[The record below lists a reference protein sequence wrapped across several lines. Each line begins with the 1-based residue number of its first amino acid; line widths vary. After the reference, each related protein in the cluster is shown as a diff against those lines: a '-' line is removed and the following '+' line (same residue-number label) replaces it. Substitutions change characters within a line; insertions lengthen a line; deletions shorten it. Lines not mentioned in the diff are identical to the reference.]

1 LTPYSPGLPGLLSLD
16 LHTSAM
22 SEPAIKPPVPSST
35 PPPPAHGIR
44 PDKETFLAEENPF
57 EAMMERFDH
66 AAHLLNLDPGLY
78 KVLRNPEKQIIV
90 SIPVLRDSGEVE
102 VYTGYRVLYNT
113 SRGPAKGGIRFDL
126 NVTLEEVK
134 ALAAWMTWKCALV
147 NIPFGGSK
155 GGVVCDPTTMSMGEL
170 ERVTRR
176 YTSSIIETLG
186 PDSDVPAPDVNT
198 NERVMAWIM
207 DTYSMHHRHT
217 VTSVVTGKPVE
228 MGGSLGRR
236 EATGRG
242 CMIVTRETLAKLGM
256 SLKGARVAVQGFGN
270 VGSVAAELMAR
281 EGGIIVAVSDK
292 SGGVYNRQG
301 LDIPDVLQ
309 WVREKRQ
316 IAGYPKG
323 EQISKEAV
331 LTVDCDVVVPAA
343 TENVITRKNAPQ
355 IKAKIICE
363 GANGPTT
370 AAADE
375 ILEKKGIFVIPDIL
389 ANAGGVTVSYF
400 EWVQDRGGYF
410 WDEDTVNRRLE
421 SIMTRSFHEVMG
433 LVEKHKASTR
443 IACYMLAVDRVAKMH
458 RLRGMYA

>member
-1 LTPYSPGLPGLLSLD
+1 MTTTTP
-16 LHTSAM
+16 TTAQQ
-22 SEPAIKPPVPSST
+22 V
-35 PPPPAHGIR
+35 IR
-44 PDKETFLAEENPF
+44 RDKDMFLAEENPF
-57 EAMMERFDH
+57 EAMMERFDE
-66 AAHLLNLDPGLY
+66 AARLLDLAPGLY

-90 SIPVLRDSGEVE
+90 SLPITRDNGEIE

-134 ALAAWMTWKCALV
+134 ALAAWMTWKCAVV

-155 GGVVCDPTTMSMGEL
+155 GGVVCDPATMSMPEL
-170 ERVTRR
+170 ERLTRR
-176 YTSSIIETLG
+176 YTASIIETLG

-207 DTYSMHHRHT
+207 DTYSMHKRHT
-217 VTSVVTGKPVE
+217 VTAVVTGKPVA

-242 CMIVTRETLAKLGM
+242 CLFVTRQALARLGL
-256 SLKGARVAVQGFGN
+256 SLRGARVAVQGFGN
-270 VGSVAAELMAR
+270 VGSIAAELMAQ
-281 EGGIIVAVSDK
+281 EGAKIIAVSDK
-292 SGGVYNRQG
+292 TGALLDLRG
-301 LDIPDVLQ
+301 LDIPDVLAYA
-309 WVREKRQ
+309 REHRQ
-316 IAGYPKG
+316 LAGYSKG
-323 EQISKEAV
+323 EPISNEDL
-331 LTVDCDVVVPAA
+331 LTVDCDVLVPAA
-343 TENVITRKNAPQ
+343 LENVITSKNAPG
-355 IKAKIICE
+355 IRAKIICE

-375 ILEKKGIFVIPDIL
+375 ILEQKGVFVIPDIL

-421 SIMTRSFHEVMG
+421 SIMTRAFSDVTN
-433 LVEKHKASTR
+433 LADRHKVNAR
-443 IACYMLAVDRVAKMH
+443 IAAYMVAIDRVATMH
-458 RLRGMYA
+458 KLRGLYA

>member
-1 LTPYSPGLPGLLSLD
+1 
-16 LHTSAM
+16 M
-22 SEPAIKPPVPSST
+22 SDPAIKPGAH
-35 PPPPAHGIR
+35 PAIR
-44 PDKETFLAEENPF
+44 PDKDTFLAEENPF

-66 AAHLLNLDPGLY
+66 AAQLLKLDPGLY
-78 KVLRNPEKQIIV
+78 KVLRNAEKQIIV
-90 SIPVLRDSGEVE
+90 SVPVIRDSGELE

-113 SRGPAKGGIRFDL
+113 ARGPAKGGIRFDL

-155 GGVVCDPTTMSMGEL
+155 GGVVCDPAAMSMGEL
-170 ERVTRR
+170 ERITRR
-176 YTSSIIETLG
+176 YTASIIETLG

-207 DTYSMHHRHT
+207 DTYSMHKRHT

-242 CMIVTRETLAKLGM
+242 CMFMTREALARIGR
-256 SLKGARVAVQGFGN
+256 SLKGARVVVQGFGN
-270 VGSVAAELMAR
+270 VGSVSADLMTR
-281 EGGIIVAVSDK
+281 EGASLVGVADK
-292 SGGVYNRQG
+292 SGGLYNPQG
-301 LDIPDVLQ
+301 LDVADLLK
-309 WVREKRQ
+309 WAREHRQ
-316 IAGYPKG
+316 LAGYPKADAVG
-323 EQISKEAV
+323 NEA
-331 LTVDCDVVVPAA
+331 LLALDCDVLVPAA
-343 TENVITRKNAPQ
+343 TENVITRKNAAQ
-355 IKAKIICE
+355 IKAKVICE

-375 ILEKKGIFVIPDIL
+375 ILEKQGVFVIPDIL

-410 WDEDTVNRRLE
+410 WDEETVNRRLE
-421 SIMTRSFHEVMG
+421 SIMTRSFAEVMTMADG
-433 LVEKHKASTR
+433 HKVSNR
-443 IACYMLAVDRVAKMH
+443 IACYMLAVDRVAAMH

>member
-1 LTPYSPGLPGLLSLD
+1 MTDLISPTES
-16 LHTSAM
+16 
-22 SEPAIKPPVPSST
+22 PAV
-35 PPPPAHGIR
+35 IR
-44 PDKETFLAEENPF
+44 PDKDRFLAEENPF

-66 AAHLLNLDPGLY
+66 AAGLLNLDPGIY

-90 SIPVLRDSGEVE
+90 SVPVQRDNGQVE

-134 ALAAWMTWKCALV
+134 ALAAWMTWKCAVV
-147 NIPFGGSK
+147 NIPFGGAK
-155 GGVVCDPTTMSMGEL
+155 GGVVCDPFTMSMAEL

-176 YTSSIIETLG
+176 YTSNIIETLG

-217 VTSVVTGKPVE
+217 VTAVVTGKPVE

-242 CMIVTRETLAKLGM
+242 CMFVTREALARLGL
-256 SLKGARVAVQGFGN
+256 SLNKTRVAVQGFGN
-270 VGSVAAELMAR
+270 VGSVAADLLAK
-281 EGGIIVAVSDK
+281 EGATIVAVSDK
-292 SGGVYNRQG
+292 SGGLYNPKG
-301 LDIPDVLQ
+301 LDVPDLIRWTQ
-309 WVREKRQ
+309 ERRQ
-316 IAGYPKG
+316 LIGYPRAEPVG
-323 EQISKEAV
+323 NTEV
-331 LTVDCDVVVPAA
+331 LTLDCDVLLPAA
-343 TENVITRKNAPQ
+343 LENVITSKNAPK
-355 IKAKIICE
+355 IKAKVICE

-370 AAADE
+370 ANADR
-375 ILEKKGIFVIPDIL
+375 ILEENGVLVIPDIL

-410 WDEDTVNRRLE
+410 WDEETVNKRLE
-421 SIMTRSFHEVMG
+421 SIITRSFGEVVS
-433 LVEKHKASTR
+433 LAERHKVNLR
-443 IACYMLAVDRVAKMH
+443 IAAYMLAIDRVATMH

>member
-1 LTPYSPGLPGLLSLD
+1 
-16 LHTSAM
+16 M
-22 SEPAIKPPVPSST
+22 SDTVSNTEPRML
-35 PPPPAHGIR
+35 IR
-44 PDKETFLAEENPF
+44 PDKDRFLSEDNPF

-66 AAHLLNLDPGLY
+66 AAKLLNLDSGLY

-90 SIPVLRDSGEVE
+90 SVPVFRDSGEVE

-126 NVTLEEVK
+126 KVTLDEVK
-134 ALAAWMTWKCALV
+134 ALAAWMTWKCAVV

-155 GGVVCDPTTMSMGEL
+155 GGVVCDPATMSMAEL

-176 YTSSIIETLG
+176 YTANIIETLG

-207 DTYSMHHRHT
+207 DTYSMHKRHT
-217 VTSVVTGKPVE
+217 VTAVVTGKPVA
-228 MGGSLGRR
+228 MGGSLVRR

-242 CMIVTRETLAKLGM
+242 CMFVTREALAKIGLPM
-256 SLKGARVAVQGFGN
+256 QQARVAVQGFGN
-270 VGSVAAELMAR
+270 VGSIAAEFLLK
-281 EGGIIVAVSDK
+281 EGATIVAVSDK
-292 SGGVYNRQG
+292 SGGLINLKG
-301 LDIPDVLQ
+301 LDVPDLVT
-309 WVREKRQ
+309 WVREHRQ
-316 IAGYPKG
+316 LAGYPRA
-323 EQISKEAV
+323 EAITHEEV
-331 LTVDCDVVVPAA
+331 LTVDCDVLLPAA
-343 TENVITRKNAPQ
+343 LENVITSKNARK

-370 AAADE
+370 AGADK
-375 ILEKKGIFVIPDIL
+375 ILEEKGVFVIPDIL

-410 WDEDTVNRRLE
+410 WDEETVNRRLE
-421 SIMTRSFHEVMG
+421 QIITRSFHEVVT
-433 LVEKHKASTR
+433 LSERHKVSMR
-443 IACYMLAVDRVAKMH
+443 IAAYMLAIDRVATVH